1 MRVFHDMFSGIVQ
14 KKVPV
19 TNVEQRLGLTRLTV
33 DLGDVA
39 SDLKRGASI
48 SLSGVCLTATEI
60 ENNHVSF
67 DLMGETL
74 TKTAL
79 GMIKQGDLVNV
90 ERSLRVGDEIGGHRV
105 SGHVTG
111 KATITKIEQP
121 PNNWIVTLQCD
132 PTWMPYILPKGFIA
146 LDGCSLT
153 IVDVGADWFTV
164 HLIPETLR
172 ITTFCEK
179 TVGDHVNLELDPETQ
194 AIVESVKRYLQKT

>member
-1 MRVFHDMFSGIVQ
+1 MSMFSGIVQ

-19 TNVEQRLGLTRLTV
+19 TQVEQRPGLTRLGV
-33 DLGDVA
+33 ELGSLA
-39 SDLKRGASI
+39 EGLMRGASVSI
-48 SLSGVCLTATEI
+48 SGACLTATDI
-60 ENNHVSF
+60 ENGHVSF

-74 TKTAL
+74 TKTTL
-79 GMIKQGDLVNV
+79 GAIKTGDLVNV

-111 KATITKIEQP
+111 KATIAKIEQP

-132 PTWMPYILPKGFIA
+132 PTWLPYILPKGFIA

-153 IVDVGADWFTV
+153 IVDVGDGWFTV

-172 ITTFCEK
+172 ITTFGEK
-179 TVGDHVNLELDPETQ
+179 TVGDQVNLELDPETQ
-194 AIVESVKRYLQKT
+194 AIVESVKRYLQKI